1 MLIGVCTLALGLA
14 ATSLMSSN
22 ADAGRSQMA
31 AGFIAGLFIA
41 FAVLAVI
48 WGAVHTS
55 VGVQVRRRRHWSR
68 LGALLLG
75 SVDLVLLPYGTALG
89 MYTLYVLLR
98 DDTKTFFDPSRPPS

>member
-1 MLIGVCTLALGLA
+1 
-14 ATSLMSSN
+14 MSAS
-22 ADAGRSQMA
+22 ADAGRSQVA
-31 AGFIAGLFIA
+31 AGFVAGLFIA

-75 SVDLVLLPYGTALG
+75 SIDLVLLPYGTALG

-98 DDTKTFFDPSRPPS
+98 DDTKVFFAAESRPVG